1 MDTIDVVFVVFNIV
15 AGGLAGYAIGELRA
29 TARLYASRRTA
40 LAEIS
45 RWRTRR
51 MGRFSAGTFGFLILS
66 VGFASIP
73 AWPGSNLRAIPLVMV
88 AVGLNLY
95 LVGLFWY
102 GKRWRR
108 VHG

>member
-1 MDTIDVVFVVFNIV
+1 MTGIVFVVFDIV
-15 AGGLAGYAIGELRA
+15 AGTLAGYAIGELRA
-29 TARLYASRRTA
+29 TARLYGSRRTA

-45 RWRTRR
+45 KWRTRR
-51 MGRFSAGTFGFLILS
+51 IGRCSSFGLLILS
-66 VGFASIP
+66 AGFGSIP
-73 AWPGSNLRAIPLVMV
+73 AWPHSDLRAIPLVMV

-95 LVGLFWY
+95 LVGLYWY